1 MQGPEVLYDV
11 VGGRSGKGLQERGGS
26 ATVRIAS
33 SRVYVGQQRRAN
45 VQRYEAPK
53 TIISLGKLIAWYRS
67 SVKCKD
73 RNNETNGPV
82 AATFTKAKK
91 CESSC
96 RVPQNSF
103 VSSSAS
109 RTMLMRKAT
118 VSFVAPSAIVRM
130 TCTNESE
137 GKLFVKS

>member
-11 VGGRSGKGLQERGGS
+11 VGGRTGQGLQERGGS